1 LKPHAA
7 ARVLLLAG
15 ALCMLAAAGAQQV
28 AIETNG
34 QGESITVTASAEM
47 RVDPRTAWSV
57 ITDYDRLA
65 EFIPYMR
72 SSRVVRRAS
81 DHFIVEQT
89 GEFGFLWFNQPVQAR
104 LAVVEVPPRS
114 VDEPRSEDE
123 EALEDASAVV
133 VEPDDDVDESPA
145 ESALAVPP
153 EVPPL
158 PLVPP
163 EVVELLVAAACGGGA
178 LDAAAKMKFGV
189 GT

>member
-1 LKPHAA
+1 MSAIDALSPGPDPPPPAGRTLVGA
-7 ARVLLLAG
+7 TDVCTLL
-15 ALCMLAAAGAQQV
+15 
-28 AIETNG
+28 E
-34 QGESITVTASAEM
+34 GEV
-47 RVDPRTAWSV
+47 VDPVTMPG
-57 ITDYDRLA
+57 LA
-65 EFIPYMR
+65 EGPVEEGEVL
-72 SSRVVRRAS
+72 VV
-81 DHFIVEQT
+81 E
-89 GEFGFLWFNQPVQAR
+89 L
-104 LAVVEVPPRS
+104 LVVEVPPRS